1 MDLGCD
7 MGRLWVG
14 AAGYA
19 DDLILLAP
27 SRSAMKK
34 IVFFVKT
41 CNSPQIQFQ
50 PNLSLSVSTCVD
62 ILTQC
67 PIAAL
72 WC

>member
-7 MGRLWVG
+7 MCGLWVG

-19 DDLILLAP
+19 DDLIFLAP

-34 IVFFVKT
+34 IIFFVKT

-50 PNLSLSVSTCVD
+50 PLGSACHTPG
-62 ILTQC
+62 T
-67 PIAAL
+67 
-72 WC
+72 